1 MCGIVGIYDQTRTGR
16 ADPGTVR
23 AMAQAVAHRGP
34 DGAGFFAWPREAPN
48 VALGVRRLSI
58 IDMVTG
64 DQPLFNEDRTMA
76 LVFNGEISNFVEL
89 RSELEQRGHVFSTR
103 SDTETILHLYE
114 EDGLD
119 LFGRLRG
126 MFAFA
131 LWDSRQERLVLA
143 VDHVGIKPL
152 YITEHD
158 GRVIFGSEVKA
169 LLAGEEA
176 PRGVDADAIDAY
188 LSFGYILGPATLYS
202 GIRRLPPG
210 HALVLHGS
218 RSDLIRY
225 KSFSSTPGPS
235 GAVADRDLADETYRA
250 LTEAVRLH
258 LRSDVPVGL
267 FLSGGIDSASLLA
280 MMSPSASEPVETFSV
295 GYRGS
300 SGSRFPDDE
309 TDHARRI
316 AAHFGARHRELT
328 LAADDWWTALLG
340 YVRAHDEPNADP
352 ASISL
357 FALSEMA
364 SASVKVVL
372 SGLGGDEV
380 FGGYAFH
387 RRYPARIR
395 QGEWLQRRWP
405 GFARSWGHGAAWDF
419 AEASFP
425 SVRRMRWVGGLL
437 AQLIEL
443 RSLCDPMPSAL
454 RRRIS
459 YDGLVFSDHL
469 RSNLYNPSLRRASQE
484 GSYVERVFAEFIR
497 QIRSVDP
504 ADVVQQLWLQ
514 VWLPGSGLLALD
526 KITMAHSLEA
536 RVPFFDPNLMAF
548 VLKIPPSIRLKGNKH
563 LLRQAMRG
571 HLPDFVLRRPK
582 RPFSTPIRSWFDNE
596 LADRI
601 QGVLL
606 DPRCLGR
613 GWFNPDALA
622 TLVRRHFR
630 RETDHTEL
638 IFRLL
643 VFELWQQSTIDPPPR
658 AEDPF
663 LGDSA

>member
-188 LSFGYILGPATLYS
+188 LSFGYMLGPATLYS

-280 MMSPSASEPVETFSV
+280 MMSPSASS
-295 GYRGS
+295 
-300 SGSRFPDDE
+300 
-309 TDHARRI
+309 
-316 AAHFGARHRELT
+316 
-328 LAADDWWTALLG
+328 
-340 YVRAHDEPNADP
+340 
-352 ASISL
+352 
-357 FALSEMA
+357 
-364 SASVKVVL
+364 
-372 SGLGGDEV
+372 
-380 FGGYAFH
+380 
-387 RRYPARIR
+387 
-395 QGEWLQRRWP
+395 
-405 GFARSWGHGAAWDF
+405 
-419 AEASFP
+419 
-425 SVRRMRWVGGLL
+425 
-437 AQLIEL
+437 
-443 RSLCDPMPSAL
+443 
-454 RRRIS
+454 
-459 YDGLVFSDHL
+459 
-469 RSNLYNPSLRRASQE
+469 
-484 GSYVERVFAEFIR
+484 
-497 QIRSVDP
+497 
-504 ADVVQQLWLQ
+504 
-514 VWLPGSGLLALD
+514 
-526 KITMAHSLEA
+526 
-536 RVPFFDPNLMAF
+536 
-548 VLKIPPSIRLKGNKH
+548 
-563 LLRQAMRG
+563 
-571 HLPDFVLRRPK
+571 
-582 RPFSTPIRSWFDNE
+582 
-596 LADRI
+596 
-601 QGVLL
+601 
-606 DPRCLGR
+606 
-613 GWFNPDALA
+613 
-622 TLVRRHFR
+622 
-630 RETDHTEL
+630 
-638 IFRLL
+638 
-643 VFELWQQSTIDPPPR
+643 
-658 AEDPF
+658 
-663 LGDSA
+663 